1 MRIFLTGSTGFI
13 GSHVASELIA
23 SGHEVSGLTRS
34 ESGRQALAAIGMH
47 AYPGNIEDLQSL
59 QRGASECDGVIHTA
73 FDHNFANFMENC
85 QKDRRAILALGA
97 ALEGSDCPLII
108 SSSTAMGSTVPGQK
122 ALENSFNPDH
132 PNPRVASELAGLE
145 LSQRGVNVSV
155 MRLSQIH
162 DTRKQGLVTEVI
174 GLARKTGISAYIEG
188 ALNGWSATHIKDTAQ
203 LYRLALERQAS
214 GSRYH
219 ATAEE
224 SVPFRRIAEM
234 IAHKWGL
241 PLVAM
246 DAESAAAH
254 FGWLTPFVSKDM
266 SASSTL
272 TREAL
277 QWNPQGPTLLTDLQ
291 NMRDDGLAN

>member
-13 GSHVASELIA
+13 GSHVASQLIT
-23 SGHEVSGLTRS
+23 SGHEVIGLTRS
-34 ESGRQALAAIGMH
+34 DSGAQALAAIGAQ
-47 AYPGNIEDLQSL
+47 AYRGNIEELQSL
-59 QRGASECDGVIHTA
+59 QRAAGECDGVIHTA
-73 FDHNFANFMENC
+73 FDHNFASFVENC

-97 ALEGSDCPLII
+97 ALEGSNRPLII
-108 SSSTAMGSTVPGQK
+108 TSSTAMGSTEPGQK
-122 ALENSFNPDH
+122 AVESSFNPDH

-162 DTRKQGLVTEVI
+162 DTRKQGLVTQVI
-174 GLARKTGISAYIEG
+174 ELARKTGISAYIEG
-188 ALNGWSATHIKDTAQ
+188 ALNSWSAAHIKDTAQ
-203 LYRLALERQAS
+203 LYRLALERQEA

-224 SVPFRRIAEM
+224 SVSFRSIAEM

-241 PLVAM
+241 PLVAVP
-246 DAESAAAH
+246 AENAAAH

-266 SASSTL
+266 SASSAR

-277 QWNPQGPTLLTDLQ
+277 QWNPQGPTLFADME
-291 NMRDDGLAN
+291 NMRDDGLEI